1 MKFRK
6 FFMRLFLV
14 MALGVMCVQ
23 LKVNSELRKEYGSL
37 AAKRDI
43 YKKELSCANERLKIT
58 EQDRLKAWGVLQ
70 EYSTGE
76 IADIAWVDDN
86 GKEYVDTMKTTNE
99 FFINKFDTILQ
110 SLK

>member
-43 YKKELSCANERLKIT
+43 YKKELSCATERLKIT

-76 IADIAWVDDN
+76 IAWVDDN
-86 GKEYVDTMKTTNE
+86 VDTMKTTNE

>member
-1 MKFRK
+1 MNYRK

-37 AAKRDI
+37 AATRDI

-58 EQDRLKAWGVLQ
+58 EQDRLKAWGVLK

-76 IADIAWVDDN
+76 IAWVDDN